1 MLTAIEVKTFDFW
14 LFGGLRNFQAGSD
27 TFREPRFPPDIM
39 KFFHLTDLE
48 EHQPV
53 GVLLKRG
60 RNIFFPV
67 PADILQPR
75 KGERG
80 NLKISHLKERE
91 EILAQLCDKEFL
103 TDLGEEHLLPFVGED
118 KDKKKYE
125 GAGGFISFE
134 RLKTYFSEG
143 RIEASTDDLK
153 GLDYFVSSEIK
164 VGLTLDFQRFSAMES
179 MLYTT
184 FVNRPQTLDS
194 SLVVIFK
201 GPNALEEGIY
211 YVGGETRVS
220 EVKPLKE
227 ENITPFLQ
235 EGIEVKEGDLYR
247 FYLLSH
253 TYIEGEL
260 TVGKTLKV
268 GGIEFKTV
276 WVFSRGKEWIS
287 GFRKPAIQMLTP
299 ATVLVLKAM
308 GNGNLKR
315 LTYVESKACLPVFK
329 SRTSRRVEDREVELH
344 RYGWN
349 HGILTPYVGG

>member
-1 MLTAIEVKTFDFW
+1 MLTAFEVKTLDYW

-48 EHQPV
+48 KLQPV
-53 GVLLKRG
+53 AVLLKREG
-60 RNIFFPV
+60 DIFFPV

-91 EILAQLCDKEFL
+91 RIISQICNKEFL
-103 TDLGEEHLLPFVGED
+103 TDLGEGYYLPFVEESR
-118 KDKKKYE
+118 DKKKYE
-125 GAGGFISFE
+125 GAGGFISFD

-143 RIEASTDDLK
+143 RIEATTDDLK
-153 GLDYFVSSEIK
+153 GVDYFVSSEIK
-164 VGLTLDFQRFSAMES
+164 VGLMLDFQRFSAMES

-184 FVNRPQTLDS
+184 FVNRPQNLDS

-201 GPNALEEGIY
+201 GSNSVEEGFY

-220 EVKPLKE
+220 EVKHLKQ

-235 EGIEVKEGDLYR
+235 EEIEVKEGKLYR

-253 TYIEGEL
+253 TYIDGEL
-260 TVGKTLKV
+260 TIGKTLRV
-268 GGIEFKTV
+268 GGIDFKTV

-287 GFRKPAIQMLTP
+287 GFRKPAVQMLNP
-299 ATVLVLKAM
+299 ATVLVLRAK
-308 GNGNLKR
+308 GSGNLKR
-315 LTYVESKACLPVFK
+315 LTYIESKTCLPIFK
-329 SRTSRRVEDREVELH
+329 GRHSQRVEDKEVELH